1 MLNRARAITVSERVS
16 RVTQSPDRRR
26 KVQRLRDDLR
36 NGREFAEALEFLGGE
51 AALGAVSITELAQIP
66 FRGPPFSEGRYS
78 AGTAYGVLYTAR
90 RYRTANKE
98 VAYWQRQFYNP
109 SPGVTYRIRL
119 QLISWLVRGAA
130 KDVRRFLN
138 EFPWLIDDDHTQCW
152 ALGAQAR
159 ANGLVCLI
167 APSARDRPRGTTVPV
182 FVSGAVSQGGY
193 DGEVTFFIPAA
204 GPVRFRTKFT

>member
-26 KVQRLRDDLR
+26 KVQRLRDDL
-36 NGREFAEALEFLGGE
+36 GDGPEFAEALEFLGGE
-51 AALGAVSITELAQIP
+51 AALGAVSITELVQIP
-66 FRGPPFSEGRYS
+66 FRPPFSEGRYS
-78 AGTAYGVLYTAR
+78 AGTAYGVLYTSR
-90 RYRTANKE
+90 QRRTANKE

-138 EFPWLIDDDHTQCW
+138 KFPWLIDDDHTQCW

-159 ANGLVCLI
+159 EDRLVCLI

-182 FVSGAVSQGGY
+182 FLAGAVSQGRY
-193 DGEVTFFIPAA
+193 DGAVTFSIPAA
-204 GPVRFRTKFT
+204 GPVKFRTKFT

>member
-26 KVQRLRDDLR
+26 KVQRLRDDLGD
-36 NGREFAEALEFLGGE
+36 GREFA
-51 AALGAVSITELAQIP
+51 AALGAMSITELVQIP
-66 FRGPPFSEGRYS
+66 FRPPFSEGRYS
-78 AGTAYGVLYTAR
+78 AGTTYGVLYTAR
-90 RYRTANKE
+90 QHRTANKE

-119 QLISWLVRGAA
+119 RLISWLVRGAA

-159 ANGLVCLI
+159 ADRLVCLI
-167 APSARDRPRGTTVPV
+167 APSARD
-182 FVSGAVSQGGY
+182 
-193 DGEVTFFIPAA
+193 
-204 GPVRFRTKFT
+204 

>member
-26 KVQRLRDDLR
+26 KVQRLRDDLGD
-36 NGREFAEALEFLGGE
+36 GREFAEALEFLGGE
-51 AALGAVSITELAQIP
+51 AALGAVSITELVQIP
-66 FRGPPFSEGRYS
+66 FRPPFGEGRYS
-78 AGTAYGVLYTAR
+78 AGTTYGVLYTAR
-90 RYRTANKE
+90 QHRTANKE

-138 EFPWLIDDDHTQCW
+138 EFPWLINDDHSQCW
-152 ALGAQAR
+152 ALGARAR
-159 ANGLVCLI
+159 ADRLVCLI

-182 FVSGAVSQGGY
+182 FLAGAVSQGRY
-193 DGEVTFFIPAA
+193 DGEVTFSIPAV
-204 GPVRFRTKFT
+204 GPVKFRTKFT